1 MVRLAIIRIIKNHD
15 HDEGGDVDKG
25 DDDQM
30 KLIRVMMTKFL
41 HGDVSQ
47 GVRRWWVAVLLPRNI
62 IIVITDQQSS

>member
-1 MVRLAIIRIIKNHD
+1 MMII
-15 HDEGGDVDKG
+15 
-25 DDDQM
+25 M
-30 KLIRVMMTKFL
+30 KVVTLIRVKMMKVVTLIRVMMTKFL